1 MEECDLVMKGGITSG
16 VVYPHA
22 VAKVA
27 GRYRLRNIG
36 GTSAGAIAA
45 VMAAAAEYRRQQ
57 SADKM
62 SMDGFTDIQ
71 DLAGDLASELGT
83 FFQPVPEL
91 KPIYDLM
98 IAALEA
104 KGNKLT
110 ALVRA
115 SFSVFRGS
123 WLVGGIVALVGV
135 VAGILICS
143 AWLAVLGLVVGLLVA
158 AGLIGAKL
166 YQLLNVELPEKNN
179 FGLCPGTQ
187 QPGFSK
193 PALTDWMAE
202 KIDSIAGLTSGGK
215 PAERPLTVG
224 DLKAHGITIAAMT
237 TDLSSGRPYQLP
249 FQTEI
254 HYFSKCEFEKLLP
267 KRVVDYLAR
276 EENRRP
282 FSGYGLPDDLYKLPV
297 GDEMPVLLVA
307 RMSLSFPALIQAVP
321 LYRFDD
327 EIKGKDGVIDKSYK
341 IRKCVFSDGGISSNF
356 PIHFFDAFLPGR
368 PTLGITLAEYSVERH
383 GDKFVD
389 LPEKARADSRAL
401 AVRPPKGILG
411 FLMSIVNTAKDW
423 QDTLQTKLPGYAER
437 IVEIRLNDKEGGMN
451 LNMDDKTVQRLVD
464 LGKEAGEKLVEDF
477 NFNEHRWRRVLSFM
491 TVMEDELIALSR
503 NYDKSAP
510 GGKFADMQLP
520 EILTAY
526 VPTAYASNTKTWR
539 KNELKPFV
547 EKLVEMGREAETARN
562 EKRGIQNGKAVPKAD
577 ARIRLIADADRVPQ
591 SSSNSD

>member
-22 VAKVA
+22 IAKIA
-27 GRYRLRNIG
+27 SRYRLRNIG

-45 VMAAAAEYRRQQ
+45 VMAAAAEYRRQK
-57 SADKM
+57 SDDKM
-62 SMDGFTDIQ
+62 SMAGFTDIQ
-71 DLAGDLASELGT
+71 NLAGVLASELGT

-110 ALVRA
+110 AVAKA
-115 SFSVFRGS
+115 SFSVFRAS
-123 WLVGGIVALVGV
+123 WLVGGIVGL
-135 VAGILICS
+135 AGIVAAVLICS
-143 AWLAVLGLVVGLLVA
+143 VWLAVLGLVIGLVVA
-158 AGLIGAKL
+158 TGLISVKL
-166 YQLLNVELPEKNN
+166 YKLLNVELAEKNN
-179 FGLCPGTQ
+179 FGLCPGMQ
-187 QPGFSK
+187 QSGFTK

-202 KIDSIAGLTSGGK
+202 KIDSIAGLSTGGK
-215 PAERPLTVG
+215 VAGRPLTVG
-224 DLKAHGITIAAMT
+224 DLKAHDITIAAMT

-254 HYFSKCEFEKLLP
+254 HYFSRCEFEKLFP

-282 FSGYGLPDDLYKLPV
+282 FASYGVPDDLFKLPV
-297 GDEMPVLLVA
+297 RDEMPVLLVA

-327 EIKGKDGVIDKSYK
+327 EIKGKGGIVDKSYK

-368 PTLGITLAEYSVERH
+368 PTLGITLAEYSAERH
-383 GDKFVD
+383 GDIFVD
-389 LPEKARADSRAL
+389 LPEKAKADSRAL
-401 AVRPPKGILG
+401 AVLPPRGILG

-423 QDTLQTKLPGYAER
+423 QDTLQSKLPGYAER

-451 LNMDDKTVQRLVD
+451 LNMDRTTVQRLVS

-491 TVMEDELIALSR
+491 SVMEDELIALSK
-503 NYDKSAP
+503 NYDKPAP
-510 GGKFADMQLP
+510 GGKFSDLKLP

-526 VPTAYASNTKTWR
+526 DPTAYKSNTRTWR

-547 EKLVEMGREAETARN
+547 EKLAKMGREAETARG

-591 SSSNSD
+591 SGGNSD